1 MTYTAEQATDAIAN
15 LDLDRLSP
23 KQIEEALKS
32 IINQLDTTPLNTT
45 NSATTVLYSGA
56 SVDDIVDNPDFR
68 LLNNTEAYSFLND
81 VKNNKPLINAL
92 EKIHG
97 IEPDFDKWTS
107 QAGIFIGGDD
117 RVMPRDKG
125 AWDTIS
131 ANFVHGAEGNV
142 ITNIGENAGANR
154 VFLQTELPAIREN
167 PNITHIDGI
176 EKQTLF
182 NKLNFVNLNNLSYN
196 NHKKTA

>member
-1 MTYTAEQATDAIAN
+1 MAYTAEQATDAIAN
-15 LDLDRLSP
+15 LDLNTLSP

-56 SVDDIVDNPDFR
+56 SVDGIVDNPDFR
-68 LLNNTEAYSFLND
+68 LLNNTEAYKFLD
-81 VKNNKPLINAL
+81 YDSLVDNKPLIKAL
-92 EKIHG
+92 TKIHG
-97 IEPDFDKWTS
+97 ETPDFKNWTS

-117 RVMPRDKG
+117 SIFPRDKG

-131 ANFVHGAEGNV
+131 ANFAKGAEGNV
-142 ITNIGENAGANR
+142 ITNIGENAGANGI
-154 VFLQTELPAIREN
+154 FMQTELPAVREN
-167 PNITHIDGI
+167 DKITHMDGI

-182 NKLNFVNLNNLSYN
+182 NKLDNLY
-196 NHKKTA
+196 T